1 MERKIKRGD
10 IYYANLNPVIGSE
23 QGGTRPVLIISN
35 DVGNKHSPTVI
46 VAPITSRIHTKAKLP
61 THTLINDFEGLDK
74 NSIILFEQIR
84 TIDKQ
89 RLRKYV
95 GIRNWTEKPLTVIN
109 ATKKLRSSAQLS
121 DINTTEYRRCIWPLR
136 LIFMKTT
143 VTSQRGRGL
152 S

>member
-35 DVGNKHSPTVI
+35 DVGNKHSPTGI

-89 RLRKYV
+89 RLRKY
-95 GIRNWTEKPLTVIN
+95 GGMLSTVIM
-109 ATKKLRSSAQLS
+109 ARADKALAISISLREV
-121 DINTTEYRRCIWPLR
+121 NNE
-136 LIFMKTT
+136 
-143 VTSQRGRGL
+143 
-152 S
+152 